1 MLIQE
6 LIPVEYE
13 GQRLLTGKQLADF
26 YGVPVQRIK
35 DNFKKTKH
43 HFKEGRD
50 YYLLEGGVLMQ
61 VREQINEA
69 PRSLKN
75 VTRSVRVYTPSGI
88 LLHGKML
95 NTPQALEL
103 FRKLGEL
110 PLEFILSRRT
120 TASEKQA
127 CLYAFDM
134 SDGTV
139 KIGASDDVH
148 RRKPQVEYATGLTVR
163 RLHHTNSAPRSLIFK
178 LERRC
183 HETFADRR
191 VCGEFFNIT
200 FEEACAELDR
210 HAEEIATA
218 LAQAE
223 TMEPPPVV
231 PVNALPPFDNERA
244 RLLVDLCNV
253 APDSIKEQLVR
264 TAAEFILGRSINS

>member
-69 PRSLKN
+69 IMNAPIETFVPRQHPLEGI
-75 VTRSVRVYTPSGI
+75 TRSAILYTPSGI

-120 TASEKQA
+120 TAPEKPA

-134 SDGTV
+134 SDDTI
-139 KIGASDDVH
+139 KIGASDDVQ
-148 RRKPQVEYATGLTVR
+148 RRKPQIEYATGLTVR
-163 RLHHTNSAPRSLIFK
+163 RLHHSNYAPRSLIFK

-183 HETFADRR
+183 HEAFADRR
-191 VCGEFFNIT
+191 VRGEFFDIT
-200 FEEACAELDR
+200 FEEACAVLDKYNDD
-210 HAEEIATA
+210 I
-218 LAQAE
+218 AQAA
-223 TMEPPPVV
+223 
-231 PVNALPPFDNERA
+231 NL
-244 RLLVDLCNV
+244 
-253 APDSIKEQLVR
+253 
-264 TAAEFILGRSINS
+264 INGKKLF